1 MAVRAVGGSAEEF
14 LDEMVSLDALYFSL
28 ATVDCPPTTSKG
40 CSVLREGGKLLW
52 SSVGKCFKHLTTA
65 GGTIA
70 WHGGG
75 GERDRGKRERGR
87 VGNEREEG
95 EWGN

>member
-1 MAVRAVGGSAEEF
+1 MRAVGWSAEEF

-28 ATVDCPPTTSKG
+28 ATVDCPPTTSEG
-40 CSVLREGGKLLW
+40 RGILWEGGELLW
-52 SSVGKCFKHLTTA
+52 CSVGKCLKHLTTA

-75 GERDRGKRERGR
+75 RE
-87 VGNEREEG
+87 ERETE
-95 EWGN
+95 ER

>member
-40 CSVLREGGKLLW
+40 RGVLREGGKLLW

-70 WHGGG
+70 WHGG
-75 GERDRGKRERGR
+75 RG
-87 VGNEREEG
+87 EREEREREG
-95 EWGN
+95 REREVG